1 MVEMTVEDGLPR
13 TASAAGPACPTGGS
27 GAANGRAIRPGAF
40 CGALLKALE
49 AAEGQTRRRKRDQ
62 APDRLGLAV
71 KRELLER
78 AVAADPEPEAFEIW
92 LMEQIV
98 RSPHAGSVRAMCE
111 QIFLEYRMAG
121 RQQELAAWLAAGA
134 PSDDAEPGRPR
145 RERGPRDDP
154 DAPDRWRGTDDP
166 WIACTCHLPQR

>member
-1 MVEMTVEDGLPR
+1 MTVDGGLPHCV
-13 TASAAGPACPTGGS
+13 ASPA
-27 GAANGRAIRPGAF
+27 RPGSPAVGPGAVNDLVLRPGPF
-40 CGALLKALE
+40 CRSLMQALE

-78 AVAADPEPEAFEIW
+78 AVAADPEPEAFETW
-92 LMEQIV
+92 LMEQVV
-98 RSPHAGSVRAMCE
+98 RSPHAGPVRARCE

-121 RQQELAAWLAAGA
+121 RQQDLAAWLAAGA
-134 PSDDAEPGRPR
+134 PSDDAEPERPR
-145 RERGPRDDP
+145 RERGRPDGP

-166 WIACTCHLPQR
+166 WIACTCHLPRQ